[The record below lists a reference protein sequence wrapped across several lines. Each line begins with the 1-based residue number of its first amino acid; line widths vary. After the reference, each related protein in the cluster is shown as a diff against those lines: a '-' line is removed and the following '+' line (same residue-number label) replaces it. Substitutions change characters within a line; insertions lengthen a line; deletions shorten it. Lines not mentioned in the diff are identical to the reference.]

1 MKQIRIYSI
10 LIFLIFMLG
19 ISKQK
24 GKAEQSNDAV
34 QDAFEK
40 GRAII
45 EEMERRKKPYAIH
58 SFLSMTIHYTSGKE
72 RKRQLEIWAAY
83 DENKKSKHLIR
94 FIRPNNVK
102 NTGLLTLEGENG
114 NDYQWLYLPI
124 LRKSKRIASSSKTR
138 NFVGTDLTYED
149 LRPEELDLYL
159 YEYTGEQEIEGEPC
173 FVVVATPTEKEA
185 KHSGYSKRIFFIRK
199 DRYHPV
205 AIHYYDKKGNILK
218 KQIHTEIVKI
228 EGDLWGANLSVM
240 ENVQKN
246 RRTTL
251 VVDKRIVSESLE
263 EMIFTQR
270 NLTKRH

>member
-1 MKQIRIYSI
+1 
-10 LIFLIFMLG
+10 MLG
-19 ISKQK
+19 ISNQK
-24 GKAEQSNDAV
+24 GKAEQSNDTV

-45 EEMERRKKPYAIH
+45 GEMERRKEPYAIH
-58 SFLSMTIHYTSGKE
+58 SSLSMTIHYTSGKE

-94 FIRPNNVK
+94 FTRPNNVK

-114 NDYQWLYLPI
+114 DDYQWLYLPI
-124 LRKSKRIASSSKTR
+124 LRKIRRIANSSKTR

-159 YEYTGEQEIEGEPC
+159 YEYTGDQEIEGEPC
-173 FVVVATPTEKEA
+173 FIVVTTPTEQEA

-205 AIHYYDKKGNILK
+205 AIHYYDKTGDLLK

-228 EGDLWGANLSVM
+228 KGNLWGANRSVM
-240 ENVQKN
+240 ENVQEN
-246 RRTTL
+246 RSTTL
-251 VVDKRIVSESLE
+251 VVNKRIVSESLD
-263 EMIFTQR
+263 EMIFSQR
-270 NLTKRH
+270 NLLKGY